1 SNAAELKTLEKA
13 LHEVFSDVR
22 LSVADFQPMKAKAK
36 ELRAWL
42 DKAKLKV
49 EGAELEEV
57 KVFMN
62 WLLDDHFTFLGYEE
76 FTVADSAD
84 GGRVVYDEKSL
95 LGLSKRLR
103 AGLTAD
109 DTHIEA
115 EAVSYLRGSQLLSF
129 AKAAVPSRVH

>member
-1 SNAAELKTLEKA
+1 MQQEALMFLEIDRCSSAGELKALEKA
-13 LHEVFSDVR
+13 LHDVFSDVR
-22 LSVADFQPMKAKAK
+22 LSVADFQPMKAKAQ
-36 ELRAWL
+36 ELLAWL

-84 GGRVVYDEKSL
+84 GGTCCL
-95 LGLSKRLR
+95 
-103 AGLTAD
+103 
-109 DTHIEA
+109 
-115 EAVSYLRGSQLLSF
+115 
-129 AKAAVPSRVH
+129 